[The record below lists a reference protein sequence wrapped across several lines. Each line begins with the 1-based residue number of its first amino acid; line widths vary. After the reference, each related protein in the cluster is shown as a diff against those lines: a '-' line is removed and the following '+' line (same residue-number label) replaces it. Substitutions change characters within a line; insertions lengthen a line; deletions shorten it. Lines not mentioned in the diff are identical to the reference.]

1 LGFWERNSSKNKVIR
16 KLGKNE
22 KDFKEFLEN
31 EKNVIVKKISI
42 LINHV
47 PSR

>member
-1 LGFWERNSSKNKVIR
+1 LGFWERYSSKNRVPR
-16 KLGKNE
+16 NLGKNE

-31 EKNVIVKKISI
+31 EKNVILKKISI